1 MNTGFLNTKDEQKE
15 KGINMYAQY
24 DIISQSTTQLYMSN
38 VSMINKEMYINW
50 NKLHISSRLFV

>member
-1 MNTGFLNTKDEQKE
+1 MNTGFLNTKDEQNE

-24 DIISQSTTQLYMSN
+24 DIISQSTTQLSN

-50 NKLHISSRLFV
+50 NKLHISSCLFV

>member
-24 DIISQSTTQLYMSN
+24 DIISQSTTHVQC
-38 VSMINKEMYINW
+38 
-50 NKLHISSRLFV
+50 